1 MLTLSK
7 PISAGQAQAY
17 HKSEFANA
25 KENYYTEGERVRGEW
40 QGQLA
45 QRYGLMGEV
54 GKNDVL
60 GEQFARLSE
69 GQHPATGE
77 ALIRRQQARE
87 YVNDKGETVR
97 TMEHRAGWDATFSAP
112 KSVSL
117 TALVGGDDR
126 VRDAHRESVRV
137 ALDEM
142 ERYAQARIGG
152 NAVAQTTGA
161 WAVAK
166 FEHDSSRP
174 VDGYAAPQL
183 HTHAV
188 IFNVTETAEGKTR
201 SLQAQELYKT
211 QQYAT
216 AVYRSELAAHLQ
228 RLGYEVERGAHGQ
241 PEIRGY
247 TQEYLEASSPRR
259 QQIEQRLAEQG
270 RRGAGAAQIAA
281 HRTRDAKQPL
291 SIEEVRAQHQKLAVE
306 HGNQPQRVMA
316 EAARR
321 WGVELEPERS
331 RQVAESA
338 VTYARERGIERAA
351 VVDERALL
359 RDALKHTMCEAR
371 LPEIK
376 TELEKRIANGE
387 LIEVPRREGEAGRA
401 FTTDEM
407 QGYERKIVQRMQ
419 AGRDINVIVDG
430 RTREWTFKQH
440 PHLSMS
446 QHRAVEDVLESRDRM
461 MALEGVAGAGK
472 TTSLAA
478 VRDAVVHHGYEV
490 KGLAPTSRAAQKL
503 AEAGMETETLQR
515 HLARGQ
521 QPEDGRA
528 RVYIVDEA
536 SMVGT
541 RQMHTFLERLNR
553 HDRVLLVGDVRQHE
567 AVEAGR
573 PYAQMQEAGLRT
585 ARLDE
590 ILRQKDPV
598 LKETVEQLARGEVK
612 EAIASLNQQGRVH
625 EIEDRAKRFQEM
637 AREYARVP
645 DRTLVISPDNESRR
659 EINGQIHRA
668 MRESGQVTGTAYRV
682 PVLYARQELTGADRQ
697 HAQNYAE
704 GDVLRYS
711 KGSKPIGIEAGEYA
725 RVVRVDGESNTLTIT
740 RKSGEELSY
749 DPRRLQGVTVYR
761 DSERVFAQG
770 DRVQMTAP
778 YQKQNLANR
787 ELGTVEKIDHSGN
800 LKLRMDSGRE
810 VEFNVRQMP
819 HLDYGYAV
827 TSHSS
832 QGQTADRVLVHV
844 DSSQAHGELLN
855 SRMAYVSVSRAE
867 FDVQMYTNDAKSLG
881 HVLSRDVSHPSA
893 MQQVIHDELAG
904 LKIGPQSQGKEVIQQ
919 DFGMGLGL

>member
-45 QRYGLMGEV
+45 ERYGLRGEV
-54 GKNDVL
+54 NE
-60 GEQFARLSE
+60 EQFARLSE
-69 GQHPATGE
+69 GQHPQTGE
-77 ALIRRQQARE
+77 ALIRRQQAHE

-97 TMEHRAGWDATFSAP
+97 AMEHRAGWDATFSAP

-117 TALVGGDDR
+117 TALVGGDGR
-126 VRDAHRESVRV
+126 VREAHRESVRV

-142 ERYAQARIGG
+142 EKYAQARIGG

-188 IFNVTETAEGKTR
+188 IFNVTETAEGKSR

-241 PEIRGY
+241 PEIKGY
-247 TQEYLEASSPRR
+247 TKEYLEASSPRR

-291 SIEEVRAQHQKLAVE
+291 SIEEVRAQHQKLAAE

-331 RQVAESA
+331 RRVAESA

-401 FTTDEM
+401 FTTGEM
-407 QGYERKIVQRMQ
+407 QGYERDIVRRMQ
-419 AGRDINVIVDG
+419 AGRDKNVIVDG
-430 RTREWTFKQH
+430 YTREWTFKRH
-440 PHLSMS
+440 PHLSVS
-446 QHRAVEDVLESRDRM
+446 QHRAVEDVLESRDKM

-521 QPEDGRA
+521 QPDDGRA

-541 RQMHTFLERLNR
+541 RQMHAFLERLNR
-553 HDRVLLVGDVRQHE
+553 HDRVLFVGDVRQHE

-573 PYAQMQEAGLRT
+573 PYAQLQEAGLRT

-625 EIEDRAKRFQEM
+625 EIKDRAERFQEM
-637 AREYARVP
+637 AREYARLP

-697 HAQNYAE
+697 HAQNYTE

-725 RVVRVDGESNTLTIT
+725 RVVRVDGENNTLTIT

-893 MQQVIHDELAG
+893 MQQTIHDELAG

-919 DFGMGLGL
+919 DFGIGLGL